1 MSFVQFPLAITVLPK
16 TAKLSINEKEINLG
30 EDGSTPDM
38 YDIDETLK
46 VKATAEGHADLEK
59 EYKVKDELTGGKN
72 TLDLTLIKN
81 KV

>member
-1 MSFVQFPLAITVLPK
+1 MDDNEITL
-16 TAKLSINEKEINLG
+16 ND
-30 EDGSTPDM
+30 DGHTPEM
-38 YDIDETLK
+38 YDIGAKLT